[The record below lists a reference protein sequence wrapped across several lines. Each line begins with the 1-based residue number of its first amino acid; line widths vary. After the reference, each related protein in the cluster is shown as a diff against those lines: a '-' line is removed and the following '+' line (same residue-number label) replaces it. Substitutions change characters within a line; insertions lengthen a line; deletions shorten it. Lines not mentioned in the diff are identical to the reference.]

1 MCVHAQSLDRAQL
14 FVAPWTVTH
23 QTLPSMDFS
32 RQEYWSGLPFPTLG
46 DLSDPGI
53 EPESPTLQADSLPS
67 ELPGKLPPLQIRMA
81 IISWKG

>member
-32 RQEYWSGLPFPTLG
+32 RQEYWSGLLFVLPEDIP
-46 DLSDPGI
+46 DPGT
-53 EPESPTLQADSLPS
+53 EPEAPALAEGFLP
-67 ELPGKLPPLQIRMA
+67 LAPLGKRNLTV
-81 IISWKG
+81 KC